1 MDSPLASTDALSPFA
16 KPTTATERERSV
28 RGHQRPCFLAAAR
41 ERERGRDMAGDDSV
55 YVPPS
60 FPDFVALNLTN
71 PPPARSTAPAQ
82 TAK

>member
-41 ERERGRDMAGDDSV
+41 EREEETWPVMTLFMF
-55 YVPPS
+55 PLPS
-60 FPDFVALNLTN
+60 QISLP
-71 PPPARSTAPAQ
+71 
-82 TAK
+82 